1 MATKA
6 PAERAAETAVH
17 PTAILVELVEE
28 AQEEAP
34 PATEPLQLGEEAA
47 ANGRV
52 RLRPAFRDQRFL
64 GYYVYGRSGDPRYSH
79 GDLITHVG
87 GMPVEH
93 SAAGSE
99 LVLIALQQPNIT
111 IDTTKR

>member
-1 MATKA
+1 M
-6 PAERAAETAVH
+6 ED
-17 PTAILVELVEE
+17 
-28 AQEEAP
+28 AQEEAQL
-34 PATEPLQLGEEAA
+34 ATEPLKLGEEAA

-52 RLRPAFRDQRFL
+52 RLRPAFREERFL

-87 GMPVEH
+87 GTPVEH